1 MFETGWKPA
10 PLEIPLP
17 PGTKVRKGWKCGS
30 LIANPPPPPPPS
42 SRTFEQLVEMAR
54 KSDHGELREVDV
66 YDWGAVCWI
75 KEI

>member
-1 MFETGWKPA
+1 MLEKEWSPA
-10 PLEIPLP
+10 PLEIPFP
-17 PGTKVRKGWKCGS
+17 PGAKIRKGWKYVGW
-30 LIANPPPPPPPS
+30 IANPPS
-42 SRTFEQLVEMAR
+42 STSRTFDEFVEMAK